1 MTRPQNSLQ
10 TPRFCGAPSFM
21 RLPYTTD
28 LTGADVAV
36 TGLPF
41 DTGSPYRVGCRFGPN
56 ALRAISVMLRP
67 INVYRKIDVFDVLTA
82 LDYGDSPVVPG
93 ETARSFEAMV
103 DHLRTIHAA
112 GVVPLGIGGDHAITF
127 PELQAA
133 AERHGPLSLL
143 LFDAHPD
150 CWGNYL
156 GIEHH
161 AGTWARRAV
170 EHGFVDPANSLI
182 VGLRGSLF
190 EWADHG
196 AAHDLGYEVIT
207 MDRMYEMGLPAL
219 VDHINARLAGR
230 KTFLSFDLDILDP
243 AFAPGI
249 QTPEAGGMTSREC
262 LAMLRGLNGFELV
275 GADVVECNP
284 SYDSGQITAMVGATV
299 MAELIAMI
307 ADHKRGVAEP

>member
-1 MTRPQNSLQ
+1 MDRPESSLAS
-10 TPRFCGAPSFM
+10 PRFCGVPTFM

-28 LTGADVAV
+28 LTGIHAAV

-67 INVYRKIDVFDVLTA
+67 INPYRGFDVFETLKVV
-82 LDYGDSPVVPG
+82 DYGDSPIVPG
-93 ETARSFEAMV
+93 ETARSFDAMEA
-103 DHLRTIHAA
+103 HLAPILAA
-112 GVVPLGIGGDHAITF
+112 GAVPIGIGGDHSITF
-127 PELQAA
+127 PELKAVAA
-133 AERHGPLSLL
+133 AHGPVSLL

-161 AGTWARRAV
+161 AGTGARRAA
-170 EHGFVDPANSLI
+170 EQGLVDPATSLI

-196 AAHDLGYEVIT
+196 AAHELGYEVLT
-207 MDRMYEMGLPAL
+207 MDRMYDMGLLA
-219 VDHINARLAGR
+219 VAAHINARLAGR
-230 KTFLSFDLDILDP
+230 KTFLSFDIDILDP

-249 QTPEAGGMTSREC
+249 QTPEAGGMTSREA
-262 LAMLRGLNGFELV
+262 LGLLRALKGMNIV

-284 SYDSGQITAMVGATV
+284 SFDHAQITALIGATV
-299 MAELIAMI
+299 LAEILALIAEGRR
-307 ADHKRGVAEP
+307 AA